1 MPYTCSLVAEIEGG
15 GAYNRR
21 SLADRSPQGGILDFN
36 AAGARVIREGGMATT
51 TEIAPDIFRISI
63 FATAGDLQ
71 FNHFLVRD
79 EEPLLFHTGLRGMF
93 PEIREAVEKLIPLA
107 NLKHISFS
115 HFESDECGALNEWL
129 GVTPQA
135 DVVCSQ
141 VGAIVCVN
149 DFIRREARALA
160 DGEVFATGKYH
171 FRYCQTPH
179 LPHGWDAGVLFE
191 ETHKT
196 LLCSDLFHQ
205 TGDVEPLTESDVVG
219 RSHAA
224 MLQYQGGVLADY
236 VPYTPLTSKNL
247 KKLADL
253 QPKTLGIMHG
263 SSFRGDCARA
273 LADLDQAFKE
283 VFGRENGKS

>member
-1 MPYTCSLVAEIEGG
+1 
-15 GAYNRR
+15 
-21 SLADRSPQGGILDFN
+21 
-36 AAGARVIREGGMATT
+36 MANT
-51 TEIAPDIFRISI
+51 TEIAPDLFRISI
-63 FATAGDLQ
+63 YAPWGDLQ

-93 PEIREAVEKLIPLA
+93 PQIREAVEKLIPLA

-115 HFESDECGALNEWL
+115 HFESDECGAVNEWL
-129 GVTPQA
+129 TVAPQA

-149 DFIRREARALA
+149 DFIGREARALA
-160 DGEVFATGKYH
+160 DGEVFLTGKYR

-179 LPHGWDAGVLFE
+179 LPHGWDAGVLLE

-224 MLQYQGGVLADY
+224 MRQYQAGVLAEY

-253 QPKTLGIMHG
+253 KPKTLGIMHG
-263 SSFRGDCARA
+263 SSFQGDCARA
-273 LADLDQAFKE
+273 LADLDQAFKD
-283 VFGRENGKS
+283 VFGRENGKA